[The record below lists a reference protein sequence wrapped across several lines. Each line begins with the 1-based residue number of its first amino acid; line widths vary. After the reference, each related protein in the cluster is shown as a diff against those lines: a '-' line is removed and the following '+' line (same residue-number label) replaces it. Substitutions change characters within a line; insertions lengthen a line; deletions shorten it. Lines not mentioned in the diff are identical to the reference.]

1 MSGLRAYLDCN
12 ASEVLRAPA
21 RAAVEA
27 ALDLAGNPSSVHA
40 EGRRARAVVEVARE
54 DVARFVGARVSEI
67 VFTSGASEANATV
80 ISAGWGRIIVS
91 GIEHS
96 SVLAPA
102 LASGAEVIRV
112 GADASG
118 VADVGEIAA
127 ALLKRGPSAGPVLVA
142 LQMANNET
150 GVLQLVAETAA
161 FARAHG
167 AFVHCDA
174 VQAAGRVPVDFAGL
188 GLDTLALSS
197 HKLGGPKGA
206 GALVVR
212 DGVTIPALISGGGQE
227 RSRRAGTENI
237 AAIAGFGAAARDA
250 GAGIEANAARFCV
263 LRDRLER
270 EVKRLTPE
278 VVVIGED
285 VARLCNT
292 SCLALAGQSA
302 ETLVIKLDLGGVA
315 VSAGAA
321 CSSGKVGPSH
331 VLAAMG
337 ISPELT
343 RAALRVSLGHATT
356 DAEID
361 AFLRVWATFAGTARG
376 AQSSTTE
383 LARGARPRI
392 ERVS

>member
-1 MSGLRAYLDCN
+1 MSGMRAYLDCN
-12 ASEVLRAPA
+12 ASEVLRGPA
-21 RAAVEA
+21 RAAVLA
-27 ALDLAGNPSSVHA
+27 ALELTGNPSSVHA
-40 EGRRARAVVEVARE
+40 EGRRVRAVIEAARREVGGL
-54 DVARFVGARVSEI
+54 VGARVSEI
-67 VFTSGASEANATV
+67 VFTSGASEANSTV
-80 ISAGWGRIIVS
+80 MSAGWGRIILS
-91 GIEHS
+91 DIEHS

-102 LASGAEVIRV
+102 LASGAEVVRV

-127 ALLKRGPSAGPVLVA
+127 ALLKRPASAGPVLVA

-150 GVLQLVAETAA
+150 GGLQPVAETAA

-174 VQAAGRVPVDFAGL
+174 VQAAGRVPLDFAAL
-188 GLDTLALSS
+188 GLDTLAISS
-197 HKLGGPKGA
+197 HKIGGPKGA

-212 DGVTIPALISGGGQE
+212 DGVTIPALIAGGGQE
-227 RSRRAGTENI
+227 RSRRRGTEDV
-237 AAIAGFGAAARDA
+237 AGLARFGARLS
-250 GAGIEANAARFCV
+250 V
-263 LRDRLER
+263 LLDRLER
-270 EVKRLTPE
+270 EARRLTPE
-278 VVVIGED
+278 VTIVGVD
-285 VARLCNT
+285 ADRLCNT
-292 SCLALAGQSA
+292 SCLALPGQSA

-315 VSAGAA
+315 VSAGAG

-337 ISPELT
+337 LAPEVA

-356 DAEID
+356 EAEID
-361 AFLRVWATFAGTARG
+361 AFLRVWATFGGTAG
-376 AQSSTTE
+376 AAQSSTTE

>member
-1 MSGLRAYLDCN
+1 MIGLRAYLDCN
-12 ASEVLRAPA
+12 ASEVLRGPA
-21 RAAVEA
+21 RAAVLA
-27 ALDLAGNPSSVHA
+27 ALDLTGNPSSVHA
-40 EGRRARAVVEVARE
+40 EGRRARAVVEAARQ
-54 DVARFVGARVSEI
+54 DVAGLVGANVSEI

-80 ISAGWGRIIVS
+80 MSAGWGRIILCE
-91 GIEHS
+91 IEHS

-102 LASGAEVIRV
+102 QASGAEVVRV

-118 VADVGEIAA
+118 VAQVGEIAD
-127 ALLKRGPSAGPVLVA
+127 ALLKRPASAGPVLVA
-142 LQMANNET
+142 LQIANNET
-150 GVLQLVAETAA
+150 GVVQPVAETAA

-174 VQAAGRVPVDFAGL
+174 VQGAGRMALDFARL
-188 GLDTLALSS
+188 GLDTLAVSS
-197 HKLGGPKGA
+197 HKIGGPKGV

-212 DGVTIPALISGGGQE
+212 DGVTIPALIPGGGQE
-227 RSRRAGTENI
+227 RARRAGTENN
-237 AAIAGFGAAARDA
+237 AAIAGFGAAAREAAANMEADA
-250 GAGIEANAARFCV
+250 SRLAAM
-263 LRDRLER
+263 RDRLER
-270 EVKRLTPE
+270 EVRRLTPE
-278 VVVIGED
+278 VVIVGADAE
-285 VARLCNT
+285 RLCNT
-292 SCLALAGQSA
+292 SCLALPGQSA

-337 ISPELT
+337 IAPELA

-356 DAEID
+356 DAEVD
-361 AFLRVWATFAGTARG
+361 AFLRVWATIGGTARG
-376 AQSSTTE
+376 QQSSTTE

>member
-1 MSGLRAYLDCN
+1 MSGMRAYLDCN
-12 ASEVLRAPA
+12 ASEVLRGPA
-21 RAAVEA
+21 RAAVQA
-27 ALDLAGNPSSVHA
+27 ALELTGNPSSVHG
-40 EGRRARAVVEVARE
+40 EGRRVRAVIEAARREVGGL
-54 DVARFVGARVSEI
+54 VGARVSEI
-67 VFTSGASEANATV
+67 VFTSGASEANSTV
-80 ISAGWGRIIVS
+80 MSAGWGRIILS
-91 GIEHS
+91 DIEHS

-102 LASGAEVIRV
+102 LASGAEVVRV

-127 ALLKRGPSAGPVLVA
+127 ALLKRPASAGPVLVA

-150 GVLQLVAETAA
+150 GVLQPVAETAA

-174 VQAAGRVPVDFAGL
+174 VQAAGRVPLDFAAL
-188 GLDTLALSS
+188 GLDTLAISS
-197 HKLGGPKGA
+197 HKIGGPKGA

-212 DGVTIPALISGGGQE
+212 DGVTIPALIAGGGQE
-227 RSRRAGTENI
+227 RSRRGGTEDV

-250 GAGIEANAARFCV
+250 AAGIEANAARLSV

-270 EVKRLTPE
+270 EARRLTPE
-278 VVVIGED
+278 VTIVGVD
-285 VARLCNT
+285 ADRLCNT
-292 SCLALAGQSA
+292 SCLALPGQSA

-337 ISPELT
+337 LAPEVA

-356 DAEID
+356 EAEID
-361 AFLRVWATFAGTARG
+361 AFLRVWATFGGTAG
-376 AQSSTTE
+376 AAQSSTTE